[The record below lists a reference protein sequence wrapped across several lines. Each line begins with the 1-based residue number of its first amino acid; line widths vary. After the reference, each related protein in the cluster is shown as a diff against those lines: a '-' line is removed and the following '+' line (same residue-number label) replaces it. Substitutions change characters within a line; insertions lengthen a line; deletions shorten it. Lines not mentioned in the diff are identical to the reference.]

1 MNMTPEARDAIDDVT
16 NRCVV
21 GTFLCFLMDM
31 NPEVAYSF
39 RDI

>member
-1 MNMTPEARDAIDDVT
+1 MTSEVRDAIDDVT
-16 NRCVV
+16 NRCAV

-31 NPEVAYSF
+31 NLEVAYSF